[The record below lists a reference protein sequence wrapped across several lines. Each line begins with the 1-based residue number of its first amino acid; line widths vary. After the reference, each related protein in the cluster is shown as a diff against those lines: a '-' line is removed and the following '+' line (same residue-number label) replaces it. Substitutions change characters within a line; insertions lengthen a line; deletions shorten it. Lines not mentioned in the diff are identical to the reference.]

1 MTRFTIFA
9 TLCVTTG
16 TAFADTRTICEV
28 GCDFDA
34 DNTVVPVAECE
45 DVSQS
50 AAETRLEGEAVTI
63 RGTPDLDGRPTT
75 ILDGAG
81 AHTVVVV
88 VDRATDATVG
98 WTEAIPASS

>member
-16 TAFADTRTICEV
+16 TAFADTHAIRN
-28 GCDFDA
+28 GDRDFVD
-34 DNTVVPVAECE
+34 
-45 DVSQS
+45 
-50 AAETRLEGEAVTI
+50 LEA
-63 RGTPDLDGRPTT
+63 RPTT

-88 VDRATDATVG
+88 VDRETRANIG
-98 WTEAIPASS
+98 GTESIPEFS